1 MSDNTFDVVPM
12 PESTFNVI
20 GGAPQDPEVG
30 AADAPDTAGTT
41 GEDAPSA
48 PVEPKPGPGAP
59 DYDWA
64 PHYDTDDL
72 YTHTFADGTVVV
84 IKSFGAIYSKTF
96 LYKARNL
103 PTDTD
108 IEFAAIDRAS
118 CPAAREVLGALD
130 DTVGDPLDELWKAW
144 VAAGTAHGEGDPGL
158 TPGKS
163 SG

>member
-1 MSDNTFDVVPM
+1 M

-48 PVEPKPGPGAP
+48 PVEPKPGPPGAP

-84 IKSFGAIYSKTF
+84 IKSFGTIYSKTF